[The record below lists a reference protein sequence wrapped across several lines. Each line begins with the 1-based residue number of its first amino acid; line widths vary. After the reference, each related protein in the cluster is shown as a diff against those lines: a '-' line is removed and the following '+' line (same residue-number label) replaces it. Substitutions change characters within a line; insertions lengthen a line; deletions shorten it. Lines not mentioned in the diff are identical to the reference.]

1 MYAFVTRHQYMTHL
15 VWARIVVNVSRIRTI
30 VNVLRIRLSACVK
43 KSNFITP
50 LLQVKMPID
59 GDPTR
64 MQRGRV
70 YICDLAGTE
79 PAGDIVYAQYKKG
92 AYYCQRGLWSS
103 ARGEDQ

>member
-1 MYAFVTRHQYMTHL
+1 MPILGLYKANVTH
-15 VWARIVVNVSRIRTI
+15 
-30 VNVLRIRLSACVK
+30 
-43 KSNFITP
+43 SNICLYQIILTAPHP
-50 LLQVKMPID
+50 LLQVKMPVD

-92 AYYCQRGLWSS
+92 AGGVRDG
-103 ARGEDQ
+103 